1 MNSPPPDIEPDE
13 LAFYELFGELRRE
26 LQDLVVEL
34 AEVVFTRIELYGDAD
49 ERTQNPDLT
58 EVVSSALSQFVN
70 LLTSWRG
77 DGQLVDKA
85 DDDKPL
91 NPPDDPTEP

>member
-1 MNSPPPDIEPDE
+1 MNSPPPDIEPE
-13 LAFYELFGELRRE
+13 EQAFYELFGELRRE

-49 ERTQNPDLT
+49 ERTQNPDIT
-58 EVVSSALSQFVN
+58 DVVSSALSQFVN

-77 DGQLVDKA
+77 DDPLDKA
-85 DDDKPL
+85 GDDKPL